1 MIKRNTH
8 DDVRGKEGVDR
19 VRYNDADGNGE
30 YVKEVEASNSKYKEA
45 KVETEVE
52 VEEKINAI
60 VVKHLSSVL
69 GEHTIKVINY
79 HLNRM
84 GVDIR
89 NVCNDPKKV
98 EGVLY
103 SLFKESSR
111 MLISEVVNALY
122 TDFNI
127 IDGKVSTL
135 DDAITRIKALDG

>member
-30 YVKEVEASNSKYKEA
+30 YVKEVEASNSKHKEA

-122 TDFNI
+122 TEFNI

>member
-69 GEHTIKVINY
+69 GEHTIKVITQC
-79 HLNRM
+79 
-84 GVDIR
+84 V
-89 NVCNDPKKV
+89 
-98 EGVLY
+98 
-103 SLFKESSR
+103 
-111 MLISEVVNALY
+111 
-122 TDFNI
+122 
-127 IDGKVSTL
+127 
-135 DDAITRIKALDG
+135 

>member
-122 TDFNI
+122 TEFNI